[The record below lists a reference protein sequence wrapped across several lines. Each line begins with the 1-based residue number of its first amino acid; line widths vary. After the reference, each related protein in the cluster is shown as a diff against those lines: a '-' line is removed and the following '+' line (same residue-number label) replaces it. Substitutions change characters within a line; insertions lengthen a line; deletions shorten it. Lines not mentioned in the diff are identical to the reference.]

1 MRSETL
7 EECIK
12 KYGLFLLNTGID
24 EEFRK
29 TLDHQI
35 KEYGMK
41 VKEKKIDGKTSFF
54 DIYFAD
60 DRIKRI
66 IVDAMKRLENN
77 DLSFVPDS
85 NAPKEFARYFQEQH
99 NQRAEKFFLDTLPS
113 VFKDLGIKLNEFDE
127 SSIRYMD
134 SYSEYLKEHVR
145 KNYNPQDGKD
155 KEYIIGLLG
164 KQSYTDIKSINI
176 VSYTPKNHS
185 KSSVVRVAIK
195 AKDRSKRASKLRKLM
210 LNCLGTSD
218 ESTKLR
224 EKKFGFITYSKAK
237 KLARTNMNGA
247 SLDDMLLGKEIIKNM
262 KLPYSE
268 FLIGDN
274 FGFEIE
280 YQEGKEKEYTK
291 LFSNPR
297 YITLEVKT
305 EGQFVGME
313 KHKGKGLIE
322 PRYNQRFKHTRIKF
336 YDTKTKVIVDAHFTN
351 LPSKIIKDFCP
362 GVSHL
367 QKDVSME
374 FEQGKRHKQS
384 RKIVSHLDGFLYNAF
399 LRRGYSLEMEYFS
412 KPTIDARRDYSLHML
427 NVELQ
432 RNFTSEQISVFEN
445 ANIQNAKSYQKL
457 FQTLNIDNDTLLS
470 KGRESD
476 LSIVLD
482 LLLHN
487 ITETLY
493 ASSKDYVIDKVG
505 VHSYKLFVDESDT
518 VRFTPSLDN
527 LLTYALKASKI
538 HTILYDGVNNGKG
551 VDEGKDWKERKDDIN
566 EIYTHLERLRL
577 KKERVNKTLFDAVT
591 NAKDYHEAF
600 SKINEAVSIIYE
612 KGPITHRDIL
622 VKLDRQV
629 IVDSASDIFSAYSE
643 LRKKHHFKLR
653 EVPKEIRDRI
663 LENYW
668 NFEDR
673 VSGLKVGNIPT
684 ASQIER
690 YDSSILKFEKDYKIH
705 TK

>member
-1 MRSETL
+1 MKSETL

-12 KYGLFLLNTGID
+12 KYGLFLLTTGID

-29 TLDHQI
+29 ILDHQI
-35 KEYGMK
+35 KEYGRQ
-41 VKEKKIDGKTSFF
+41 VNEGKIDGRTSFF
-54 DIYFAD
+54 DMHFAD
-60 DRIKRI
+60 DRLKRI
-66 IVDAMKRLENN
+66 IVDAMKKLENN
-77 DLSFVPDS
+77 DLSFVPDG

-134 SYSEYLKEHVR
+134 SYSEYLKKHVR
-145 KNYNPQDGKD
+145 KNYNPTNEKD
-155 KEYIIGLLG
+155 KEYVLSLFG
-164 KQSYTDIKSINI
+164 KQVYTDIKSINI
-176 VSYTPKNHS
+176 VSYMPKNYF
-185 KSSVVRVAIK
+185 KGNVVRVAIK

-210 LNCLGTSD
+210 LNCFDTFY
-218 ESTKLR
+218 ESPKAT
-224 EKKFGFITYSKAK
+224 EKKSKFVAYLKAK
-237 KLARTNMNGA
+237 KLARTNDKAM
-247 SLDDMLLGKEIIKNM
+247 SLDDAIIKNM
-262 KLPYSE
+262 NLPYSE

-280 YQEGKEKEYTK
+280 YQEGKEKEYAN

-305 EGQFVGME
+305 EGEFVGIE
-313 KHKGKGLIE
+313 KKEGTRLFPKI
-322 PRYNQRFKHTRIKF
+322 YDSRFKHTRVKF

-351 LPSKIIKDFCP
+351 LPSKIIKDYCP
-362 GVSHL
+362 GVSHI
-367 QKDVSME
+367 QKEVSME
-374 FEQGKRHKQS
+374 FEQARRHKKS
-384 RKIVSHLDGFLYNAF
+384 IDIVSRIDGLLYNTF

-427 NVELQ
+427 NFELQ
-432 RNFTSEQISVFEN
+432 RIFTSEQISVFEN
-445 ANIQNAKSYQKL
+445 ANIQNAKTYQKL
-457 FQTLNIDNDTLLS
+457 FQTLNIDNDALLN

-487 ITETLY
+487 LTETLW
-493 ASSKDYVIDKVG
+493 ASSKDSVIDKVG
-505 VHSYKLFVDESDT
+505 VYSYNLFADESDN

-527 LLTYALKASKI
+527 LLTHALKASRI
-538 HTILYDGVNNGKG
+538 HTILYNGVNNGKG
-551 VDEGKDWKERKDDIN
+551 IDEGKDWNERKDDIN
-566 EIYTHLERLRL
+566 EIYMHLERLRS
-577 KKERVNKTLFDAVT
+577 KKERIKETLSYAVDG
-591 NAKDYHEAF
+591 AKSYDEAF
-600 SKINEAVSIIYE
+600 SKLNEAVCVLYE

-653 EVPKEIRDRI
+653 EVPKEIRDNI
-663 LENYW
+663 VENYK

-673 VSGLKVGNIPT
+673 VSGLKVGSILT

-690 YDSSILKFEKDYKIH
+690 YDSSRIKFEKDYKIH